1 MNKFESYYAEKY
13 EFKNLELS
21 LSRINDALNE
31 VKFTQ
36 STLDKI
42 IHIAGTNGKGSTSYF
57 LYQMLQNAGYKT
69 ALFTS
74 PHILKINERIVFNGK
89 EISDD
94 ELNNIFV
101 KHEQTIIN
109 NNLSYFEA
117 IFFIAVIFFS
127 TNTPDFTIL
136 ETGMG
141 GRYDAT
147 NTALINEKL
156 CVITSMGYD
165 HAAYLGNNIYSI
177 INEKL
182 GIIRENSHVILAY
195 NNKTISS
202 YISKHLSNKL
212 EIITKDIIEKNNN
225 YPYPYNEN
233 YTTAKIIY
241 KTLLNKDFSDS
252 NILRLPPC
260 RMEVIGRIILD
271 GSHNLS
277 GIIKLKEIWKN
288 YNIECIIFTVTN
300 DRDFYNTIKILKT
313 ICNNIIVTTLPN
325 NMRSIENFKSD
336 EGKFIPL
343 PDDAF
348 DYALQQYNGNILVT
362 GSFYLCAY
370 MKEYIK
376 RCNNE

>member
-1 MNKFESYYAEKY
+1 MY
-13 EFKNLELS
+13 
-21 LSRINDALNE
+21 
-31 VKFTQ
+31 V
-36 STLDKI
+36 
-42 IHIAGTNGKGSTSYF
+42 
-57 LYQMLQNAGYKT
+57 
-69 ALFTS
+69 
-74 PHILKINERIVFNGK
+74 KIN
-89 EISDD
+89 
-94 ELNNIFV
+94 
-101 KHEQTIIN
+101 
-109 NNLSYFEA
+109 
-117 IFFIAVIFFS
+117 
-127 TNTPDFTIL
+127 
-136 ETGMG
+136 
-141 GRYDAT
+141 
-147 NTALINEKL
+147 
-156 CVITSMGYD
+156 
-165 HAAYLGNNIYSI
+165 
-177 INEKL
+177 
-182 GIIRENSHVILAY
+182 LAY

-277 GIIKLKEIWKN
+277 GIIKLKESWKN

-300 DRDFYNTIKILKT
+300 DRDIYNTIKILKT